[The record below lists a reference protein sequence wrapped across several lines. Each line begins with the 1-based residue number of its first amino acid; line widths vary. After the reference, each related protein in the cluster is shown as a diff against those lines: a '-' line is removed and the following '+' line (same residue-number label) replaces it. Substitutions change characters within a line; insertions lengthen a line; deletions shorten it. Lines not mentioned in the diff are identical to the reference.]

1 MQDKITMILSP
12 ETEAYYDSVV
22 GYLNTRLANNWKVK
36 QFAKG
41 TVTQDGSDLPAM
53 EVIFET

>member
-1 MQDKITMILSP
+1 MQDKITLILSP
-12 ETEAYYDSVV
+12 ETEAFYDSVV
-22 GYLNTRLANNWKVK
+22 GNLNKKLANGWKVK

-41 TVTQDGSDLPAM
+41 TVHQDGSDLPAM